1 MLSRIGY
8 QTDFA
13 LMINEAEKLLLD
25 HVQIKISQNKP
36 EDMARILAHG
46 WMAENNTSISSTQ

>member
-1 MLSRIGY
+1 
-8 QTDFA
+8 
-13 LMINEAEKLLLD
+13 MINEAEKLVLD

-36 EDMARILAHG
+36 EDMARSLAHG